1 MKQTHYASKKKQG
14 RLSNRDIY
22 LESIKQA
29 PGVAKLLEAAT
40 LKSDLKSTSD
50 WSYSASAYA
59 SPYLRIVGDTG
70 CFIDPLFSS
79 GVHLALTS
87 GLSAAVTVC
96 AARRGHCT
104 EDAAVNWHTRKVAEG
119 YTLFLLVVAS
129 ALKQIGGRDEH
140 ILNDW
145 DEYGF
150 DRAFEL
156 FKPSMFRPCPNV
168 YPILT
173 CCSYSRNGRVIWET
187 YTA

>member
-1 MKQTHYASKKKQG
+1 MKQTHYISKKKQS

-40 LKSDLKSTSD
+40 LKTDLKSTSD
-50 WSYSASAYA
+50 WSYSASTYA
-59 SPYLRIVGDTG
+59 SPYLRIVGDAG

-87 GLSAAVTVC
+87 GLSAAVTIC
-96 AARRGHCT
+96 AARKGDCT
-104 EDAAVNWHTRKVAEG
+104 EEAAVAWHTRKVAEG
-119 YTLFLLVVAS
+119 YTLFLLVVSS

-145 DEYGF
+145 NEHSF

-156 FKPSMFRPCPNV
+156 FKPSTLSLFALA
-168 YPILT
+168 YGT
-173 CCSYSRNGRVIWET
+173 QY
-187 YTA
+187 